1 MTPRVFISSTIRDL
15 AHVRHALRDAILEL
29 GYQPVMSDYG
39 EVGYL
44 PDFTAADSCFKE
56 AENCDLGILIIAKRY
71 GDNYLNNV
79 SATHGEFRTL
89 HSRKVPIVTL
99 VEKDVLT
106 IKHLLEANRGA
117 AIDCPGMD
125 RPSDTCALVDEIGSS
140 QYNNGIHEFHQLS
153 DARRIVSQQFG
164 HIFGRLLRERYDPL
178 RTDIK
183 DILASIAT
191 LRDDLQQQRSD
202 PISNRFLR
210 ASRELL
216 EDDCVHYKKLLTQ
229 LLQTFDRAVHAI
241 LEAEDFDGVISKTG
255 LTVEIVDSTAH
266 IFGDR
271 DVPRQRFAEAWGVHE
286 RSGQPFGMG
295 YSVTTTHILLTEPT
309 RDQFRANHLR
319 IRSAA
324 AP

>member
-1 MTPRVFISSTIRDL
+1 MTPRVFVSSTIRDL
-15 AHVRHALRDAILEL
+15 SHVRHALRDAIIEL
-29 GYQPVMSDYG
+29 GYQPVMSDFG

-44 PDFTAADSCFKE
+44 PDITAADSCFKE

-79 SATHGEFRTL
+79 SVTHGEFRTL

-106 IKHLLEANRGA
+106 YKHLLEANRGTT
-117 AIDCPGMD
+117 IDCPGMD
-125 RPSDTCALVDEIGSS
+125 RPSDTCGLVDEIGAS

-153 DARRIVSQQFG
+153 DARRIIRQQFG

-202 PISNRFLR
+202 PSSNRFLR

-229 LLQTFDRAVHAI
+229 LLETFDGAVHAI
-241 LEAEDFDGVISKTG
+241 LEAEDFDSLVAKTG
-255 LTVEIVDSTAH
+255 LTVEIVDNMRYM
-266 IFGDR
+266 FEDR
-271 DVPRQRFAEAWGVHE
+271 DERQRFAEMWGFHDPSV
-286 RSGQPFGMG
+286 RTSGMG
-295 YSVTTTHILLTEPT
+295 YSVSTKHIRLTEPT
-309 RDQFRANHLR
+309 REQFRANHLR
-319 IRSAA
+319 IRSTI